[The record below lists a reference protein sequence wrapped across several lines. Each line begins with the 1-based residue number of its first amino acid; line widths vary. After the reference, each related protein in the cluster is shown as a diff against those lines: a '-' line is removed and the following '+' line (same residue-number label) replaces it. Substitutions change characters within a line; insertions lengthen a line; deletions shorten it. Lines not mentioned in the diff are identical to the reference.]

1 MDGGHSMAAAFEPED
16 GVVYIGSG
24 VSLSGEIY
32 AQETVVVDGTVE
44 GEIVCRRLVVESGG
58 VLHGK
63 FDVAEAEIRGQ
74 VTGDLKVKHLLEVEA
89 SARINGRWRCGE
101 IVVARGAVLN
111 GTAGDG
117 QVETQE
123 APSLVYFPGLEPAAA
138 EEPTPGAIMQPIQ
151 RSELARPNV
160 FRRR

>member
-1 MDGGHSMAAAFEPED
+1 MAAAFEPED

-32 AQETVVVDGTVE
+32 AQETVLVDGTVE

-58 VLHGK
+58 VLQGK

-74 VTGDLKVKHLLEVEA
+74 VTGDLTVKQLLAVEA

-101 IVVARGAVLN
+101 IAVARGAVLN
-111 GTAGDG
+111 GIAGDG
-117 QVETQE
+117 QEVETQE
-123 APSLVYFPGLEPAAA
+123 PRSLAYFPAMEPAEV

-151 RSELARPNV
+151 RSEMARPNV